1 MLIRY
6 KNAYKKVAM
15 GLLSYMSSERNLKHL
30 QGTICLYETDPSRK
44 LYLWKEDQRIIGV
57 IGLLL
62 VDEYVLELQHIS
74 VLPSFRKQGIAKS
87 MIKELMDLYPN
98 KLLTTNE
105 HTAECASHYGLIRYL
120 DKTSQRHISPHI
132 H

>member
-15 GLLSYMSSERNLKHL
+15 GLLSYMPSERHLRHL
-30 QGTICLYETDPSRK
+30 QRTICLYETDAARK

-57 IGLLL
+57 IGVLLL
-62 VDEYVLELQHIS
+62 DEYILELQHIS
-74 VLPSFRKQGIAKS
+74 VIPSFRKQGIAKT

-98 KLLTTNE
+98 KILTTNE
-105 HTAECASHYGLIRYL
+105 NTAKCASHYGLISFVER
-120 DKTSQRHISPHI
+120 TSHGPISSHI